1 MLRGLAGSQVK
12 RGQRRRSGRG
22 LSCDVENLIPT
33 PTSFQPMTVGADRHF
48 LREPTMPTPTI
59 RPFLWF
65 GQNAEA
71 AANFYVS
78 VFRNAKIISVMPSP
92 DPKTPMGVELEIDG
106 QRIIAFNG
114 GPHYKLTEAVS
125 LMIHCTTQD
134 EVDYY
139 WQTLTADGGEES
151 RCGWLKDKFGLSWQV
166 VPQALMTLMGD
177 KDPAKAGRVVQ
188 AMLGMSKIDIAALQ
202 RAYDAV

>member
-1 MLRGLAGSQVK
+1 MS
-12 RGQRRRSGRG
+12 
-22 LSCDVENLIPT
+22 
-33 PTSFQPMTVGADRHF
+33 
-48 LREPTMPTPTI
+48 TPTI

-78 VFRNAKIISVMPSP
+78 VFKNSKILSVMPSP

-106 QRIIAFNG
+106 QRLIAFNG

-125 LMIHCTTQD
+125 LMVHCETQE
-134 EVDYY
+134 EVDYF
-139 WQTLTADGGEES
+139 WQKLTSDGGAES
-151 RCGWLKDKFGLSWQV
+151 RCGWLKDRFGLSWQV
-166 VPQALMTLMGD
+166 IPKALMTLMGD
-177 KDPAKAGRVVQ
+177 KDPARAGRVVQ

-202 RAYDAV
+202 RAYDGA

>member
-1 MLRGLAGSQVK
+1 MS
-12 RGQRRRSGRG
+12 
-22 LSCDVENLIPT
+22 
-33 PTSFQPMTVGADRHF
+33 
-48 LREPTMPTPTI
+48 TPTI

-78 VFRNAKIISVMPSP
+78 VFKNSKIISVMPSP

-106 QRIIAFNG
+106 QRLIAFNG

-125 LMIHCTTQD
+125 LMVHCETQE
-134 EVDYY
+134 EVDYF
-139 WQTLTADGGEES
+139 WQKLTSDGGAES
-151 RCGWLKDKFGLSWQV
+151 RCGWLKDRFGLSWQV
-166 VPQALMTLMGD
+166 IPKALTTLMGD
-177 KDPAKAGRVVQ
+177 KDPARAGRVVQ

-202 RAYDAV
+202 RAYDGT

>member
-1 MLRGLAGSQVK
+1 MS
-12 RGQRRRSGRG
+12 
-22 LSCDVENLIPT
+22 
-33 PTSFQPMTVGADRHF
+33 
-48 LREPTMPTPTI
+48 TPTI

-78 VFRNAKIISVMPSP
+78 VFKNSKILSVMPSP

-106 QRIIAFNG
+106 QRLIAFNG

-125 LMIHCTTQD
+125 LMVHCETQE
-134 EVDYY
+134 EVDYF
-139 WQTLTADGGEES
+139 WQKLTSDGGAES
-151 RCGWLKDKFGLSWQV
+151 RCGWLKDRFGLSWQV
-166 VPQALMTLMGD
+166 IPQALMTLMGD
-177 KDPAKAGRVVQ
+177 KDPARAGRVVQ

-202 RAYDAV
+202 RAYDGA

>member
-1 MLRGLAGSQVK
+1 
-12 RGQRRRSGRG
+12 
-22 LSCDVENLIPT
+22 
-33 PTSFQPMTVGADRHF
+33 
-48 LREPTMPTPTI
+48 MPTPTL

-65 GQNAEA
+65 GENAVA

-78 VFRNAKIISVMPSP
+78 VFKNSKIISVMPSP

-139 WQTLTADGGEES
+139 WQKLTSDGGQES
-151 RCGWLKDKFGLSWQV
+151 RCGWLKDRFGLSWQV
-166 VPQALMTLMGD
+166 IPQALMTLMGD
-177 KDPAKAGRVVQ
+177 KDPAKAGRVMQ

-202 RAYDAV
+202 RAYDGG